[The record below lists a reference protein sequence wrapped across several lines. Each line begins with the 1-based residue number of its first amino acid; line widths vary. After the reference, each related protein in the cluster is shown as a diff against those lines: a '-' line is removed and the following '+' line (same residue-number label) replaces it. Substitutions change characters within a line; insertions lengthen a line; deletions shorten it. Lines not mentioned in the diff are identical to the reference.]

1 MFCLFLTC
9 FSDAILVFTGGV
21 RSVSPTL
28 PTDKIRQSNWMKF
41 VQKQFS
47 IFESS
52 GSITQI
58 ACRSGSGHQN
68 ARVMVGACAT
78 QEERYNRVGE
88 IIMAYKEKPTT
99 AEPSNNYEVLIL
111 DGHKKAKSTPNGP
124 VVMRQTVTCVVY
136 DPLTDLFFTGGYDGD
151 VVAWNA
157 KTAVSVDTV
166 GSHPKPINS
175 IACHSNRNLVAYG
188 CQSGGLYYFDSFS
201 ELGSRKSRPS
211 ALFTKPKAKDSFSN
225 TIDHV
230 AIPASGAYVN
240 TCYAGIGYL
249 QSLGAG
255 VVEAWDFEIGTQSCA
270 SERLF
275 NGVTCMNLS
284 PCGTMLVAG
293 TGGIASD
300 EVKGDGIVRIMDLGQ
315 SLKTSISIKTEM
327 YDLDCVSFCPR
338 STLLFMGETSDSS
351 IAVYDLRFPNEPLFT
366 STHGNQCVDSV
377 VAHTW
382 LCNGNILA
390 TGGHDGHVNL
400 WDCQRGF
407 SLINKFEF
415 NSSISCIT
423 YSEGKI

>member
-1 MFCLFLTC
+1 
-9 FSDAILVFTGGV
+9 
-21 RSVSPTL
+21 
-28 PTDKIRQSNWMKF
+28 
-41 VQKQFS
+41 
-47 IFESS
+47 
-52 GSITQI
+52 
-58 ACRSGSGHQN
+58 
-68 ARVMVGACAT
+68 MVGACAT

-88 IIMAYKEKPTT
+88 IIMAYKEKPTNGN
-99 AEPSNNYEVLIL
+99 EPSNYEVLIL
-111 DGHKKAKSTPNGP
+111 DGHKKAKSTPNGQ

-136 DPLTDLFFTGGYDGD
+136 DPLTDLFFSGGYDGD
-151 VVAWNA
+151 IVAWNA
-157 KTAVSVDTV
+157 ATAVSVDNV

-175 IACHSNRNLVAYG
+175 IACHSSRNLVAYG

-201 ELGSRKSRPS
+201 ELGSSKARPS

-230 AIPASGAYVN
+230 AIPAAGSHVN

-249 QSLGAG
+249 QSFGAG
-255 VVEAWDFEIGTQSCA
+255 VIEAWDLGTGSISCA
-270 SERLF
+270 SERLP

-284 PCGTMLVAG
+284 ACGTMLVAG

-300 EVKGDGIVRIMDLGQ
+300 EVKGDGIVRILDLGQ
-315 SLKTSISIKTEM
+315 SLKTSIAIKTNK

-351 IAVYDLRFPNEPLFT
+351 VSVYDLRFPNEPIFT
-366 STHGNQCVDSV
+366 STHGIPSVDSV
-377 VAHTW
+377 VAHAW
-382 LCNGNILA
+382 LSNGNILA
-390 TGGHDGHVNL
+390 TGGHDGQVNL

-423 YSEGKI
+423 YSDVKKLFIIIQIQ

>member
-1 MFCLFLTC
+1 M
-9 FSDAILVFTGGV
+9 

-28 PTDKIRQSNWMKF
+28 PTEETRLSNWMKF

-47 IFESS
+47 VFESS

-58 ACRSGSGHQN
+58 ACRNGSGHQN

-88 IIMAYKEKPTT
+88 IIMAYKEKPTNGN
-99 AEPSNNYEVLIL
+99 EPSNYEVLIL
-111 DGHKKAKSTPNGP
+111 DGHKKAKSTPNGQ

-136 DPLTDLFFTGGYDGD
+136 DPLTDLFFSGGYDGD
-151 VVAWNA
+151 IVAWNA
-157 KTAVSVDTV
+157 ATAVSVDNV

-175 IACHSNRNLVAYG
+175 IACHSSRNLVAYG

-201 ELGSRKSRPS
+201 ELGSSKARPS

-230 AIPASGAYVN
+230 AIPAAGSHVN

-249 QSLGAG
+249 QSFGAG
-255 VVEAWDFEIGTQSCA
+255 VIEAWDLGTGSISCA
-270 SERLF
+270 SERLP

-284 PCGTMLVAG
+284 ACGTMLVAG

-300 EVKGDGIVRIMDLGQ
+300 EVKGDGIVRILDLGQ
-315 SLKTSISIKTEM
+315 SLKTSIAIKTNK

-351 IAVYDLRFPNEPLFT
+351 VSVYDLRFPNEPLFT
-366 STHGNQCVDSV
+366 STHGNPSVDSV
-377 VAHTW
+377 VAHAW
-382 LCNGNILA
+382 LSNGNILA
-390 TGGHDGHVNL
+390 TGGHDGQVNL

-423 YSEGKI
+423 YSDVKKLFIIIQIQ

>member
-1 MFCLFLTC
+1 
-9 FSDAILVFTGGV
+9 
-21 RSVSPTL
+21 
-28 PTDKIRQSNWMKF
+28 MKY

-58 ACRSGSGHQN
+58 ACRSGPGHQN
-68 ARVMVGACAT
+68 ARIMIGACAT

-88 IIMAYKEKPTT
+88 VIMAYKEKRLGDVT
-99 AEPSNNYEVLIL
+99 SNYEVLII
-111 DGHKKAKSTPNGP
+111 DGHKKAKSTPNGQ

-136 DPLTDLFFTGGYDGD
+136 DPLSDMFFSGGYDGD

-157 KTAVSVDTV
+157 ASAVSVDTV

-175 IACHSNRNLVAYG
+175 IACHSSRNLVAYG
-188 CQSGGLYYFDSFS
+188 CQSGGLYYFDSFA
-201 ELGSRKSRPS
+201 ELGSRKARPT

-230 AIPASGAYVN
+230 AIPSTGAFSN

-249 QSLGAG
+249 QSFGAG
-255 VVEAWDFEIGTQSCA
+255 VVEAWDLSTGSFTCA
-270 SERLF
+270 SEKLH
-275 NGVTCMNLS
+275 NGITCMNLS
-284 PCGTMLVAG
+284 SCGNMLAAG

-300 EVKGDGIVRIMDLGQ
+300 DVKGDGIVRVLELGQ
-315 SLKTSISIKTEM
+315 GLKTSIAIKAEK

-351 IAVYDLRFPNEPLFT
+351 IAVYDLRFPSEPLFAT
-366 STHGNQCVDSV
+366 THGTPIVDSV
-377 VAHTW
+377 VAHAW
-382 LCNGNILA
+382 LSNGKILA
-390 TGGHDGHVNL
+390 TGGHDGQVNL

-407 SLINKFEF
+407 SLISKFEF

-423 YSEGKI
+423 YSDSKKSLRVILCN

>member
-1 MFCLFLTC
+1 
-9 FSDAILVFTGGV
+9 LVFTGGV
-21 RSVSPTL
+21 RSVSPSF
-28 PTDKIRQSNWMKF
+28 PTKETRQSNWIKF

-58 ACRSGSGHQN
+58 ACRNGGGHLN
-68 ARVMVGACAT
+68 ARVMIGACAT

-88 IIMAYKEKPTT
+88 IIMAYKEKPTGVT
-99 AEPSNNYEVLIL
+99 TESSNYEVLIL
-111 DGHKKAKSTPNGP
+111 DGHKKAKSTSNGQ
-124 VVMRQTVTCVVY
+124 VLMRQTVTCVVY
-136 DPLTDLFFTGGYDGD
+136 DPLTDFFFSGGYDGD

-157 KTAVSVDTV
+157 TRAVSVDTV

-175 IACHSNRNLVAYG
+175 IACHSSRSLVAYG

-201 ELGSRKSRPS
+201 ELGSSKSRPS
-211 ALFTKPKAKDSFSN
+211 VLFTKPKAKDSFSN

-230 AIPASGAYVN
+230 AIPAIGANSN

-255 VVEAWDFEIGTQSCA
+255 VVEAWDLGTGSQSC
-270 SERLF
+270 SSDRLP
-275 NGVTCMNLS
+275 NGVTCINLS
-284 PCGTMLVAG
+284 PCGTMLATG

-300 EVKGDGIVRIMDLGQ
+300 DVKGDGVVRIMDLGQ
-315 SLKTSISIKTEM
+315 SLKTSIAIKTEK
-327 YDLDCVSFCPR
+327 YDLDCVSFCSR

-366 STHGNQCVDSV
+366 STHGNPSVDSV
-377 VAHTW
+377 VAHAW
-382 LCNGNILA
+382 LCNGTILA
-390 TGGHDGHVNL
+390 TGGHDGQVNL

-423 YSEGKI
+423 YSDSKN